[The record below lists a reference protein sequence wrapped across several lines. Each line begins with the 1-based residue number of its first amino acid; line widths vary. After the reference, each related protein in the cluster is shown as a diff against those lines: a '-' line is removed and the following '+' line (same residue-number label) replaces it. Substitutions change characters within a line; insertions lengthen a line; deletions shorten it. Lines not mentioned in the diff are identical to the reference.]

1 MKWTYPLFRIFGIP
15 LRLHVSFLLLLA
27 ILGISGLLHEGPLAA
42 AIQVGAVVAV
52 FAGVVLHELGHAL
65 VARAHHI
72 PVVSITLYPI
82 GGIARLREMPR
93 KPAVEL
99 QVAAAG
105 PAVSLALAG
114 LAAGIRAIPGLPEV
128 PFMLANLLFQA
139 NLILGLFNLLPGFP
153 MDGGR
158 ILRSFLAMRRP
169 YVRATEISA
178 RIGQMVA
185 AGLLVFGILQGYI
198 LMAAVAVFIFFA
210 AQAEYRAVA
219 IREAFGDTIVLP
231 GYDPVEIHPH
241 APGPAD
247 APGPPGFGPLRP
259 RVVQSRFGPIVFWGF
274 FYEPG
279 RDPRW

>member
-1 MKWTYPLFRIFGIP
+1 MRWTYPLFRIFGIP
-15 LRLHVSFLLLLA
+15 LHLHVSFLILLA
-27 ILGISGLLHEGPLAA
+27 ILAIGGLIQQGPLEA
-42 AIQVGAVVAV
+42 AIQVGAVIAI
-52 FAGVVLHELGHAL
+52 FAGVVLHELGHSL

-93 KPAVEL
+93 KPSVEL

-114 LAAGIRAIPGLPEV
+114 IAAGVRAIPGLPELAW
-128 PFMLANLLFQA
+128 MLADLLFKA

-169 YVRATEISA
+169 YLHATAISA

-185 AGLLVFGILQGYI
+185 VGLFIFGVLQGF
-198 LMAAVAVFIFFA
+198 LVMAVVAVFIFFA

-219 IREAFGDTIVLP
+219 IREAFGETVSLP
-231 GYDPVEIHPH
+231 GYDPVEIRRADPWGGDGRS
-241 APGPAD
+241 PQGPE
-247 APGPPGFGPLRP
+247 PLRP
-259 RVVQSRFGPIVFWGF
+259 RIIHSRLGPVVFWGF
-274 FYEPG
+274 FYESG